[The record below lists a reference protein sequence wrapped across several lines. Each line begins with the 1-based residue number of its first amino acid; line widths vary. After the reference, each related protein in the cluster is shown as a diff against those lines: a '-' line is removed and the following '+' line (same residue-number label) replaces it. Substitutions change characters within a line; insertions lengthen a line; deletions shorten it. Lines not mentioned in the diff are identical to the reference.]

1 MAILFEIWYCKSLK
15 RRPNMKRINPS
26 YIEAVKRVVNTSPY
40 FSLISMEIKYLEV
53 GHSRLEVLL
62 EEKHHHPFGM
72 VHGGVFSS
80 LVDAA
85 AYWALYP
92 EVPEGKWMA
101 TVEMKVNLLAPARS
115 GKLIAEGRR
124 IKLGRTLSLGEATVK
139 DERGKLLAHGTGT
152 FMIIPGQG
160 LPESLPPIFLDDEL

>member
-1 MAILFEIWYCKSLK
+1 MKKLNPDYLEAIK
-15 RRPNMKRINPS
+15 R
-26 YIEAVKRVVNTSPY
+26 AVNTSPY
-40 FSLISMEIKYLEV
+40 FSLISMEIKNLEP
-53 GHSRLEVLL
+53 GKSRLEVLL

-92 EVPEGKWMA
+92 EVDEEKWMT
-101 TVEMKVNLLAPARS
+101 TVEMKLNFLVPARS

-124 IKLGRTLSLGEATVK
+124 IKLGQTLGLGEATVE
-139 DERGKLLAHGTGT
+139 DEEGKLLAHGTGT
-152 FMIIPGQG
+152 FMIVPGQG
-160 LPESLPPIFLDDEL
+160 LYESLPPKFLDADL

>member
-1 MAILFEIWYCKSLK
+1 
-15 RRPNMKRINPS
+15 MKRLNPV
-26 YIEAVKRVVNTSPY
+26 YVEAIKRVVNTSPY
-40 FSLISMEIKYLEV
+40 FSLISMEIKNLEP
-53 GHSRLEVLL
+53 GHARLEVLL

-92 EVPEGKWMA
+92 EADEGKWMT
-101 TVEMKVNLLAPARS
+101 TVEMKLNFLAPARS

-124 IKLGRTLSLGEATVK
+124 IKFGQTLCLGEASVE
-139 DERGKLLAHGTGT
+139 DEKGKLLAHGTAT
-152 FMIIPGQG
+152 FMIVPGQG
-160 LPESLPPIFLDDEL
+160 MPESLPPKFLDGKL

>member
-1 MAILFEIWYCKSLK
+1 
-15 RRPNMKRINPS
+15 MKRLNPV
-26 YIEAVKRVVNTSPY
+26 YMEAIKRVVNTSPY
-40 FSLISMEIKYLEV
+40 FSLISMEIKNLEP
-53 GHSRLEVLL
+53 GHARLEVLL

-92 EVPEGKWMA
+92 EVDEGKWMT
-101 TVEMKVNLLAPARS
+101 TVEMKLNFLAPARS

-124 IKLGRTLSLGEATVK
+124 IKFGQTLCLGEASVE
-139 DERGKLLAHGTGT
+139 DEKGKLLAHGTAT
-152 FMIIPGQG
+152 FMIVPGQG
-160 LPESLPPIFLDDEL
+160 LPESLPPKFLDGKL

>member
-1 MAILFEIWYCKSLK
+1 
-15 RRPNMKRINPS
+15 MKRLNPV
-26 YIEAVKRVVNTSPY
+26 YVEAIKRVVNTSPY
-40 FSLISMEIKYLEV
+40 FSLISMEIKNLEP
-53 GHSRLEVLL
+53 GHARLEVLL

-92 EVPEGKWMA
+92 EVDEGKWMT
-101 TVEMKVNLLAPARS
+101 TVEMKLNFLAPARS

-124 IKLGRTLSLGEATVK
+124 IKFGQTLCLGEASVE
-139 DERGKLLAHGTGT
+139 DEKGKLLAHGTAT
-152 FMIIPGQG
+152 FMIVPGQD
-160 LPESLPPIFLDDEL
+160 LPESLPPKFLDGKL

>member
-1 MAILFEIWYCKSLK
+1 
-15 RRPNMKRINPS
+15 MKRFNPA
-26 YIEAVKRVVNTSPY
+26 YIEAVKRAVNTSPY
-40 FSLISMEIKYLEV
+40 FSLISMEIKNLEP

-62 EEKHHHPFGM
+62 GEKHHHPFGM

-92 EVPEGKWMA
+92 EVDEGKWMT
-101 TVEMKVNLLAPARS
+101 TVEMKLNLLAPARS

-124 IKLGRTLSLGEATVK
+124 IKFGQTLGLGEAIVK
-139 DERGKLLAHGTGT
+139 DEGGKLLAHGTGT
-152 FMIIPGQG
+152 FMIVPGQG
-160 LPESLPPIFLDDEL
+160 LPESLPPKFLDGEL

>member
-1 MAILFEIWYCKSLK
+1 
-15 RRPNMKRINPS
+15 MKRLNPV
-26 YIEAVKRVVNTSPY
+26 YVEAIKRVVNTSPY
-40 FSLISMEIKYLEV
+40 FSLISMEIKNLEP
-53 GHSRLEVLL
+53 GHARLEVLL

-92 EVPEGKWMA
+92 EVDEGKWMT
-101 TVEMKVNLLAPARS
+101 TVEMKLNFLGPARS

-124 IKLGRTLSLGEATVK
+124 IKFGQTLCLGEASVE
-139 DERGKLLAHGTGT
+139 DEKGKLLAHGTAT
-152 FMIIPGQG
+152 FMIVPGQG
-160 LPESLPPIFLDDEL
+160 LPESLPRKFLDGKL

>member
-1 MAILFEIWYCKSLK
+1 
-15 RRPNMKRINPS
+15 MKRINPA
-26 YIEAVKRVVNTSPY
+26 YIEAVKRAVNTSPY
-40 FSLISMEIKYLEV
+40 FSLISMEIKDLEV

-62 EEKHHHPFGM
+62 EEKHHHHLGM

-92 EVPEGKWMA
+92 EVAEEKSMA
-101 TVEMKVNLLAPARS
+101 TVEMKLNILAPARS

-124 IKLGRTLSLGEATVK
+124 IKFGQTLGLGEATVK
-139 DERGKLLAHGTGT
+139 DEGGKLLAHGTGT
-152 FMIIPGQG
+152 FMIVPGQG
-160 LPESLPPIFLDDEL
+160 LPESLPPKFLEGEL

>member
-1 MAILFEIWYCKSLK
+1 
-15 RRPNMKRINPS
+15 MKRLNPV
-26 YIEAVKRVVNTSPY
+26 YVEAIKRVVNTSPY
-40 FSLISMEIKYLEV
+40 FSLISMEIKNLEP
-53 GHSRLEVLL
+53 GHARLEVLL

-92 EVPEGKWMA
+92 EVDEGKWMT
-101 TVEMKVNLLAPARS
+101 TVEMKLNFLAPARS

-124 IKLGRTLSLGEATVK
+124 IKFGQTLCLGEASVE
-139 DERGKLLAHGTGT
+139 DEKGKLLAHGTAT
-152 FMIIPGQG
+152 FMIVPGQG
-160 LPESLPPIFLDDEL
+160 LPESLPPKFLDGKL

>member
-1 MAILFEIWYCKSLK
+1 
-15 RRPNMKRINPS
+15 MKRINPV
-26 YIEAVKRVVNTSPY
+26 YIEAVKRAVNTSPY
-40 FSLISMEIKYLEV
+40 FSLISMEIKDLEV

-62 EEKHHHPFGM
+62 EKKHHHPFGM

-92 EVPEGKWMA
+92 EVAEGKWMA
-101 TVEMKVNLLAPARS
+101 TVEMKLNILAPARS

-124 IKLGRTLSLGEATVK
+124 IKFGQTLCLGEATVK
-139 DERGKLLAHGTGT
+139 DGGGKLLAHGTGT
-152 FMIIPGQG
+152 FMIVPGQG
-160 LPESLPPIFLDDEL
+160 LPEPLPPKFLEGEL